1 MRIIEIIQSKG
12 ERNMKEKIKT
22 FNTMSLYI
30 SLMLTSIVV
39 IGYALGITIICG
51 SLFVLLRTVMMT
63 VVKLIMYLVGGVYRT
78 FVDTRMMTI
87 VIEELA

>member
-12 ERNMKEKIKT
+12 ERIMKEKIKT

-51 SLFVLLRTVMMT
+51 SLFVLLRSIIMT
-63 VVKLIMYLVGGVYRT
+63 TVKLIMYLVGGVYRT

-87 VIEELA
+87 MIEELV

>member
-1 MRIIEIIQSKG
+1 
-12 ERNMKEKIKT
+12 MKEKIKT

-63 VVKLIMYLVGGVYRT
+63 VIKLIMYLVGGVYRT

-87 VIEELA
+87 MIEELA

>member
-1 MRIIEIIQSKG
+1 
-12 ERNMKEKIKT
+12 MKEKIKT

-51 SLFVLLRTVMMT
+51 SLFVLLRSIIMT
-63 VVKLIMYLVGGVYRT
+63 TVKLIMYLVGGVYRT

-87 VIEELA
+87 MIEELA

>member
-1 MRIIEIIQSKG
+1 
-12 ERNMKEKIKT
+12 MKEKIKT

>member
-1 MRIIEIIQSKG
+1 
-12 ERNMKEKIKT
+12 MKEKIKT

-87 VIEELA
+87 MIEELA

>member
-1 MRIIEIIQSKG
+1 
-12 ERNMKEKIKT
+12 MKEKIKT

-51 SLFVLLRTVMMT
+51 SLFVLLRSIIMT
-63 VVKLIMYLVGGVYRT
+63 TVKLIMYLVGGVYRT

-87 VIEELA
+87 MIEELV